1 MTTQAHDEAGQR
13 RDVDLLVTGRVITMV
28 PGAMPIENGA
38 LAVDGGDI
46 VACGPAADI
55 EARFASRRRLGGAR
69 AIVMPGMI
77 DAHTHCTQCFVR
89 SLTANE
95 LPMIPR
101 IYNPAQRALSPD
113 QAASAVRLLTA
124 QLLASGITT
133 VCEGTLNPDHEES
146 ILEALAEMGV
156 RAVMARGNADQEFY
170 HAALYRQTHE
180 TSWAKPRDG
189 AAEADL
195 MRTEE
200 MLRRYPPRGRQLIRA
215 AVNAS
220 SLLGFSERY
229 FRDGAEL
236 ARRHNTTIQVH
247 VGRDREEV
255 EFSLAVWGR
264 RPIERLADLGVVDR
278 HLVAVHCVLAN
289 ESEIEILARG
299 GAALAHSPIECVAN
313 MNGVPNLPRF
323 RAAGIRVALGCD
335 NQANDMF
342 ANMRG
347 CWLVHGAKWGL
358 PTYDPAFLD
367 ARDILAMATREAADV
382 LAIEDRVGTL
392 EVGKAADMVILDGD
406 RPHLFATHD
415 LETEL
420 VRYGSRAEIMQT
432 IVEGRV
438 LYDRGEYATIG
449 MERLRADA
457 IRGAADMRTAVE
469 GRRYMP
475 LRRSDAGAPAE
486 ARLRGVST
494 AGS

>member
-1 MTTQAHDEAGQR
+1 
-13 RDVDLLVTGRVITMV
+13 
-28 PGAMPIENGA
+28 
-38 LAVDGGDI
+38 
-46 VACGPAADI
+46 
-55 EARFASRRRLGGAR
+55 
-69 AIVMPGMI
+69 
-77 DAHTHCTQCFVR
+77 
-89 SLTANE
+89 
-95 LPMIPR
+95 
-101 IYNPAQRALSPD
+101 
-113 QAASAVRLLTA
+113 
-124 QLLASGITT
+124 
-133 VCEGTLNPDHEES
+133 
-146 ILEALAEMGV
+146 
-156 RAVMARGNADQEFY
+156 
-170 HAALYRQTHE
+170 
-180 TSWAKPRDG
+180 
-189 AAEADL
+189 
-195 MRTEE
+195 
-200 MLRRYPPRGRQLIRA
+200 
-215 AVNAS
+215 
-220 SLLGFSERY
+220 
-229 FRDGAEL
+229 
-236 ARRHNTTIQVH
+236 
-247 VGRDREEV
+247 DREEV

-382 LAIEDRVGTL
+382 LASEDRVGTL
-392 EVGKAADMVILDGD
+392 DVGKAADMVILDGD
-406 RPHLFATHD
+406 RPHLFATHV

-438 LYDRGEYATIG
+438 LYDRGEYATID

-486 ARLRGVST
+486 ARLRGVAT